1 MFDPRIEKLAKLM
14 VRYSVRL
21 KKGEWAVI
29 YGPANA
35 EPLLKALELEALKVG
50 ANVTLRV
57 TIPDAT
63 YLLFRNAKPQQLRF
77 VAPTDLVE
85 VEKADALIFVRGG
98 WNLKELTGID
108 AANMSIYQSARKV
121 LLQRRLQR
129 EAEGKLRWVL
139 TNFPTDALAQEAAM
153 SRIEYE
159 EFVFGAGLLDRPNP
173 IREWQKISK
182 RQQRL
187 IAKLNRLSTIRIVG
201 QDTDITFGVRGRKWA
216 NCDGHN
222 NFPDGEVFTGP
233 EEDKTEGVI
242 RYTYPAIYQGKEVE
256 NIRLV
261 FKKGKVVEMSADKG
275 ADILRAMVN
284 TDEGAKR
291 VGELAFGTN
300 YSIQRFT
307 KDILFDEKIG
317 GTVHVALG
325 TGYPKTGSKNRSVIH
340 WDMVCDTRKGFT
352 VYGDGKPIMKDG
364 RFLI

>member
-14 VRYSVRL
+14 VNYSVRL

-57 TIPDAT
+57 TIPDAS
-63 YLLFRNAKPQQLRF
+63 YLLFRNARPEQLRF

-98 WNLKELTGID
+98 WNLKELTSID
-108 AANMSIYQSARKV
+108 AANMSIYQTARKT
-121 LLQRRLQR
+121 LLERRLQR

-159 EFVFGAGLLDRPNP
+159 EFVFGAGLLNKPNP
-173 IREWQKISK
+173 IQEWQKISK

-201 QDTDITFGVRGRKWA
+201 TDTDITFGVRGRKWA

-233 EEDKTEGVI
+233 EEDKTEGFI

-300 YSIQRFT
+300 YSIKRFT

>member
-57 TIPDAT
+57 SIPDAT

-85 VEKADALIFVRGG
+85 VEKADALFFVRGG

-159 EFVFGAGLLDRPNP
+159 EFVFGAGLLDKPDP

-187 IAKLNRLSTIRIVG
+187 INKLNRLSTIRIVG

-233 EEDKTEGVI
+233 EEDKTEGFI

>member
-1 MFDPRIEKLAKLM
+1 MFDPRIEKLARLM

-35 EPLLKALELEALKVG
+35 APLLQALELEALQVG

-57 TIPDAT
+57 SIADTA
-63 YLLFRNAKPQQLRF
+63 YLLFRHGRPEQLKF
-77 VAPTDLVE
+77 VAPPDLVE

-98 WNLKELTGID
+98 WNMKELTGID
-108 AANMSIYQSARKV
+108 AAKMSIFQSARKI
-121 LLQRRLQR
+121 LLQRRLER

-139 TNFPTDALAQEAAM
+139 TNFPTEALAQEAAM
-153 SRIEYE
+153 SRVEYE
-159 EFVFGAGLLDRPNP
+159 EFVFNAGLLDKPDP
-173 IREWQKISK
+173 IQEWQKVSR

-187 IAKLNRLSTIRIVG
+187 IAKLNRRRTIRIVG
-201 QDTDITFGVRGRKWA
+201 TDTDITFGVQGRKWE

-233 EEDKTEGVI
+233 EEDKTEGYI

-261 FKKGKVVEMSADKG
+261 FKKGKVVEAAADKG
-275 ADILRAMVN
+275 EDILKAMLA

-317 GTVHVALG
+317 GTVHIALG

>member
-1 MFDPRIEKLAKLM
+1 MFDPRIEKLARVM
-14 VRYSVRL
+14 VHYSVGL

-29 YGPANA
+29 YGPYNA
-35 EPLLKALELEALKVG
+35 EPLLKALQVEALKVG
-50 ANVTLRV
+50 ANVTLRA
-57 TIPDAT
+57 TLADAS
-63 YLLFRNAKPQQLRF
+63 YLFFRYAGKQQLRF
-77 VAPTDLVE
+77 VAPTEWLE
-85 VEKADALIFVRGG
+85 VEKADALFFIRGG
-98 WNLKELTGID
+98 WNMKELTTI
-108 AANMSIYQSARKV
+108 AAAKMGEFQSARKG

-129 EAEGKLRWVL
+129 EAAGKLRWVL

-153 SRIEYE
+153 SRVEYE
-159 EFVFGAGLLDRPNP
+159 EFVFKAGMLDKPDP
-173 IREWQKISK
+173 IREWQKVSQYQ
-182 RQQRL
+182 RRL

-201 QDTDITFGVRGRKWA
+201 NDTDITFGVRGRKWA

-233 EEDKTEGVI
+233 EEDKTEGAI
-242 RYTYPAIYQGKEVE
+242 RYTFPAIYQGKEVE

-261 FKKGKVVEMSADKG
+261 FKKGRVVEAYADKG
-275 ADILRAMVN
+275 EDLLRAMIA

-352 VYGDGKPIMKDG
+352 VYGDGKPIMKNG

>member
-14 VRYSVRL
+14 VHYSVRL

-57 TIPDAT
+57 TIPDT
-63 YLLFRNAKPQQLRF
+63 SYLLFRNARPEQLRF

-108 AANMSIYQSARKV
+108 AANMSIYQTARKI

-129 EAEGKLRWVL
+129 EAAGKLRWVL

-159 EFVFGAGLLDRPNP
+159 EFVFGAGLLNKPNP
-173 IREWQKISK
+173 IQEWQKISK

-201 QDTDITFGVRGRKWA
+201 ADTDITFGVRGRKWA

-233 EEDKTEGVI
+233 EEDKTEGFI

-261 FKKGKVVEMSADKG
+261 FKKGKVVEMSAEKG

-300 YSIQRFT
+300 YSIKRFT